1 MLVSELI
8 KKLEKLP
15 QDMEVVYDYDG
26 GYSTLSIDKVT
37 IEHEYYDTDRNKVA
51 VIY

>member
-26 GYSTLSIDKVT
+26 GYSTLPIDTVTVEHEFYDIDNDKV
-37 IEHEYYDTDRNKVA
+37 V
-51 VIY
+51 VIH